1 MMLDHERLDVY
12 QCAIRFVAT
21 VLQLLAQMPQ
31 GQAQYS
37 WRHVHVVVRVR
48 VLVLVLERWSEALSR
63 AMFW

>member
-37 WRHVHVVVRVR
+37 RRHVHVVVRVR
-48 VLVLVLERWSEALSR
+48 VLVLERWSEALSR